1 MLMDTLGVAVCYALA
16 AGVILGCVAFVVEAR
31 REMRN
36 LRGKEEN

>member
-1 MLMDTLGVAVCYALA
+1 MDALGVALCCVLA
-16 AGVILGCVAFVVEAR
+16 TCVILGCVAFVVAAR